1 MMESFSVKGRE
12 ARDEA
17 VEGMRDRYEKKP
29 HENGST

>member
-17 VEGMRDRYEKKP
+17 VEGMRDRYEKK
-29 HENGST
+29 SA